1 MKNRGF
7 TLIELMVVV
16 AIIAVLASTA
26 VPVYQGYITS
36 AAGAEA
42 AATLADISAKEEAY
56 RGAWGNYILTNDG
69 YSNNRPVSDKTVQPV
84 SANNSGWTR
93 LGYAHHTDAQ
103 GGLFGGPV
111 YYRYEV
117 ISSTNNNP
125 GLAAFADNFTVCAQR
140 TVDDNRFETVKMSN
154 FNRRSLVTLP
164 EQNCTAINPVAH

>member
-1 MKNRGF
+1 MNDRGF

-16 AIIAVLASTA
+16 AIIAILASTA

-36 AAGAEA
+36 AASAEA

-69 YSNNRPVSDKTVQPV
+69 YVNNRPLSDKSVQTMA
-84 SANNSGWTR
+84 ANNSGWTR
-93 LGYAHHTDAQ
+93 LGYAQHTDEQ

-117 ISSTNNNP
+117 ISSANNNP
-125 GLAAFADNFTVCAQR
+125 GIAAFADNYTVCAQR
-140 TVDDNRFETVKMSN
+140 RVDDTHYETVKMSN
-154 FNRRSLVTLP
+154 FNRRSLITQPV
-164 EQNCTAINPVAH
+164 QNCTAINPAAN